1 MEQGSENGNVEKEDF
16 VAGGQKLKLEI
27 KVKSPK
33 QGNGDQAKT
42 TEYQLN
48 LENIMIS
55 ASAQKFQRI
64 IPKTI
69 IWSIAFVCLGPIKK
83 LATIL
88 LYLKQNQNTNG
99 TSL

>member
-1 MEQGSENGNVEKEDF
+1 MEKGSENANVEKKDF

-33 QGNGDQAKT
+33 QGNGDQAKA

-48 LENIMIS
+48 LEKIMIS
-55 ASAQKFQRI
+55 ASTQKFKRI

-69 IWSIAFVCLGPIKK
+69 IWSISFVCL
-83 LATIL
+83 ATTL
-88 LYLKQNQNTNG
+88 LIQMTI
-99 TSL
+99 

>member
-1 MEQGSENGNVEKEDF
+1 MEKGSESSDVEKEDF
-16 VAGGQKLKLEI
+16 VAGGQKFKLET

-48 LENIMIS
+48 LEKIMIS
-55 ASAQKFQRI
+55 ASAQKFQII

-69 IWSIAFVCLGPIKK
+69 IWLIAFACLGPFKR
-83 LATIL
+83 LATTL
-88 LYLKQNQNTNG
+88 LIQMAHHCNSIY
-99 TSL
+99 

>member
-1 MEQGSENGNVEKEDF
+1 MEKGSESSDVEKEDF
-16 VAGGQKLKLEI
+16 VAGGQKFKSET

-55 ASAQKFQRI
+55 ASTQKFQRI
-64 IPKTI
+64 IPSAI
-69 IWSIAFVCLGPIKK
+69 IWSISFVCL
-83 LATIL
+83 ATTL
-88 LYLKQNQNTNG
+88 LIQMAI
-99 TSL
+99 